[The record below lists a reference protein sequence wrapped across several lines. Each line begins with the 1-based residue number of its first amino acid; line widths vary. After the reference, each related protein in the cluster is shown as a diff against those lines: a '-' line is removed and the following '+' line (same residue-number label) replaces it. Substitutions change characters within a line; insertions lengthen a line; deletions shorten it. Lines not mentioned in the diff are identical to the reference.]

1 MLKEKKEI
9 ASKKKTAPFVALPDG
24 HSLAPPPSASPLIA
38 NKRQSPSRQIII
50 TPKLGKK
57 VGDKAKIKVILNNCL
72 QQTHSLSLSQ
82 SCNGQGCCR
91 VDHALRYLM
100 HQHTD
105 SILEATLRIVF
116 LFSDFHNPSMS
127 LPPALTHLALQ
138 NKLLTQSLFIFLL
151 TSSYG
156 RHCIRPLSG
165 GFSASWTKVKFSFGP
180 TSTRATPP

>member
-1 MLKEKKEI
+1 
-9 ASKKKTAPFVALPDG
+9 
-24 HSLAPPPSASPLIA
+24 
-38 NKRQSPSRQIII
+38 
-50 TPKLGKK
+50 
-57 VGDKAKIKVILNNCL
+57 
-72 QQTHSLSLSQ
+72 
-82 SCNGQGCCR
+82 
-91 VDHALRYLM
+91 M

-105 SILEATLRIVF
+105 WILEATLRIVF

-180 TSTRATPP
+180 TSTRATPRWPGWANTCAPRLGSAAWRWWQSSWWSWSWICWLWNETCLWSSGGRWRQQRETSCQTQPVCNKGTGCCVLTVTRVTAIFGTV